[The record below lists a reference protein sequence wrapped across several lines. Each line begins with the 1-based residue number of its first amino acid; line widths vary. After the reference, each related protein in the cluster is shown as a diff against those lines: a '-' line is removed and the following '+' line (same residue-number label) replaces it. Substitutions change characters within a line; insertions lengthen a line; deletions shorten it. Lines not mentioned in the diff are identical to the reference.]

1 MSPKAIN
8 PKISRYKIEHNMI
21 EQKPLRVLIAD
32 DQETMSAL
40 IRHQLIKIG
49 HVVVGKATNGR
60 EAVELTLLQKP
71 DIVLLDIE
79 MPEMDGLEAARLIQ
93 EKCPRPVVLLTGH
106 DDPEMVRRA
115 SQVGVGAY
123 LIKPPSAPELE
134 RTMIIA
140 IARFADLMELR
151 RLNIELQSALDNV
164 KVLSGLLPICA
175 NCKKI
180 RDDKGYWEAVE
191 TYFKKHT
198 EIEFSHGLC
207 PACITKLYPE
217 YKPKKK

>member
-1 MSPKAIN
+1 M
-8 PKISRYKIEHNMI
+8 
-21 EQKPLRVLIAD
+21 L
-32 DQETMSAL
+32 
-40 IRHQLIKIG
+40 
-49 HVVVGKATNGR
+49 
-60 EAVELTLLQKP
+60 
-71 DIVLLDIE
+71 
-79 MPEMDGLEAARLIQ
+79 PEMDGLEAAQQIQ

-140 IARFADLMELR
+140 VARFADLMELR

-164 KVLSGLLPICA
+164 KTLSGLLPICA
-175 NCKKI
+175 SCKKI

-207 PACITKLYPE
+207 PACISNLYPE